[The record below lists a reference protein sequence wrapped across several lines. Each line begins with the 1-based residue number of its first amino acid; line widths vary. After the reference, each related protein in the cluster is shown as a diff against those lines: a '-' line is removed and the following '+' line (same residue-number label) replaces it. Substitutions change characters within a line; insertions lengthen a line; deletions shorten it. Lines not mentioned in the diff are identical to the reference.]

1 MQSPSL
7 DQGLA
12 NVALFC
18 TYMVC
23 TLYDFHLLLIQAN
36 EKGLL
41 ELPVLKYPP
50 FSPTVFLIRLGPYC
64 RSRRMTTNIGSTNR
78 VNIPA
83 ICRIRGRGTG
93 FLISPGVLLTSTHA
107 VGSKSDA
114 AKLTAV
120 FFEGSKK
127 APVEVKL
134 LPQQMYFAAT
144 YPEYLDYCV
153 VACETQGIYNVTPV
167 KLPLVKTEWATVR
180 EGDTVLIVQ
189 HPVQEED
196 DPSHGSGQEEV
207 KRFEEVLRRRD
218 DILYLKAAGTART
231 AGCPVFNDQAE
242 LVGLQSQIRADGEGV
257 VNRVVAIPTIVK
269 HLFANGQLS
278 RIEQAP
284 TFQDIWSTWYVPND
298 TTRIVSIMANF
309 KQRNILRQSA
319 EQLCEH
325 TTKRELLEGVVA
337 CGGTKV
343 ILTSIQQFKDDEDL
357 AVLGLRALWNIS
369 FGEEDNRHHIVDA
382 NGVHVVLQTM
392 QAFPNNGDI
401 AQFGVV
407 ILFNLT
413 LSRDIRV
420 SDWGSQAI
428 AVVVSALR
436 TFESTEV
443 LQKFGV
449 GFLVNVCQR
458 DAALCSIVLQSPT
471 IEHVISVAQTRQS
484 NVFIMEHVLG
494 LVAVVAGSCTS
505 PALGALI
512 TPIVDTMLKHTSNNT
527 ILLSGNRAL
536 WGLGNDPLH
545 RIRILEHPDSSRAL
559 QSSLNTLIAS
569 TKSL

>member
-1 MQSPSL
+1 VSGVVLVSL
-7 DQGLA
+7 Y
-12 NVALFC
+12 NIFCKCALWSQLVFVFFVFC
-18 TYMVC
+18 AVENASNC
-23 TLYDFHLLLIQAN
+23 DLHQPQAFRN
-36 EKGLL
+36 IAFRSARFIHSNL
-41 ELPVLKYPP
+41 EI
-50 FSPTVFLIRLGPYC
+50 FS
-64 RSRRMTTNIGSTNR
+64 MAANIGSTNR

-83 ICRIRGRGTG
+83 ICRIKGRGTG
-93 FLISPGVLLTSTHA
+93 FLISPGILLTSTHA
-107 VGSKSDA
+107 VGSKGDA
-114 AKLTAV
+114 AKLSAV

-134 LPQQMYFAAT
+134 LPQQLYFAAT
-144 YPEYLDYCV
+144 YPEYLDYCI
-153 VACETQGIYNVTPV
+153 VACETQGIFNVTPV
-167 KLPLVKTEWATVR
+167 KLPLVKTEWPTVR

-189 HPVQEED
+189 HPVQEDD
-196 DPSHGSGQEEV
+196 DPSLGSQEEV

-269 HLFANGQLS
+269 HLFANGQLA
-278 RIEQAP
+278 RVEQSP
-284 TFQDIWSTWYVPND
+284 TFQDIWNTWYVPND

-309 KQRNILRQSA
+309 KQRHILRQAA

-343 ILTSIQQFKDDEDL
+343 ILTSIQQFKEDEEL

-369 FGEEDNRHHIVDA
+369 FGEDDNRHHIVDA
-382 NGVHVVLQTM
+382 HGVQVVLQM
-392 QAFPNNGDI
+392 MIAFPNNGDI

-407 ILFNLT
+407 VLFNLT
-413 LSRDIRV
+413 LSRDVRV
-420 SDWGSQAI
+420 SDWGQQAI
-428 AVVVSALR
+428 AVVVAALR
-436 TFESTEV
+436 VFESTEV

-458 DAALCSIVLQSPT
+458 DPALCSVVVQPAAMDHIVN
-471 IEHVISVAQTRQS
+471 IAQTRQS
-484 NVFIMEHVLG
+484 NVFIMENIIS
-494 LVAVVAGSCTS
+494 LVAVVASHTTS
-505 PALGALI
+505 PSLGPLI

-536 WGLGNDPLH
+536 WGLGNDPFH
-545 RIRILEHPDSSRAL
+545 RIKILEHPDSSRAL
-559 QSSLNTLIAS
+559 QASLNTLIAS